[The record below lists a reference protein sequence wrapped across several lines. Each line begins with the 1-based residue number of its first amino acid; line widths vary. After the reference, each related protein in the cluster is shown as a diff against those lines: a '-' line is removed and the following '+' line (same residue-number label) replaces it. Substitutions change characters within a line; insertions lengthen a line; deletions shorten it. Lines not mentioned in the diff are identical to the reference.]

1 MVRIVLQGLTI
12 ECDWFPFV
20 QHVTFSFFF
29 LSEIHLFQKIFSRFI
44 HFISNLQASSV
55 IRGKI
60 WGPCWLK
67 IHWQGAAGG
76 AVMGHCICVRER
88 WWWVALKSD
97 GPWNTDGVHCLT
109 TTAVEHTAQCA
120 THTPVNAQNC
130 SLQTMWSDAQ
140 LLCIILRETGRD
152 CAKVLEQSICQHD
165 AATHG
170 WVPVH
175 SVTYTQLTHEMTRE
189 GGAQY
194 TGSTVS
200 ILCKRPK
207 WHRLHPWTCHPVH
220 PATET
225 D

>member
-1 MVRIVLQGLTI
+1 M
-12 ECDWFPFV
+12 
-20 QHVTFSFFF
+20 
-29 LSEIHLFQKIFSRFI
+29 
-44 HFISNLQASSV
+44 

-67 IHWQGAAGG
+67 IQWQGAAGG

-97 GPWNTDGVHCLT
+97 GPWSTDGVHCLT

-120 THTPVNAQNC
+120 TPHTSQRSKLLASNHVEWRPIIVHYFSRLRKSIGAKHMPTRCSHTRVGSPAQCN
-130 SLQTMWSDAQ
+130 LHT
-140 LLCIILRETGRD
+140 
-152 CAKVLEQSICQHD
+152 
-165 AATHG
+165 
-170 WVPVH
+170 
-175 SVTYTQLTHEMTRE
+175 TYTWDDTRGE
-189 GGAQY
+189 RTQY

-220 PATET
+220 PAIET

>member
-1 MVRIVLQGLTI
+1 M
-12 ECDWFPFV
+12 
-20 QHVTFSFFF
+20 
-29 LSEIHLFQKIFSRFI
+29 
-44 HFISNLQASSV
+44 

-97 GPWNTDGVHCLT
+97 GPWTTDGVHCLT
-109 TTAVEHTAQCA
+109 TTAVEHTALCEPH
-120 THTPVNAQNC
+120 HTPVNAQNC

-165 AATHG
+165 AATRVGSPAQCNLHT
-170 WVPVH
+170 
-175 SVTYTQLTHEMTRE
+175 TYTWDDTR
-189 GGAQY
+189 G
-194 TGSTVS
+194 GST
-200 ILCKRPK
+200 IY
-207 WHRLHPWTCHPVH
+207 RLHCEHSL
-220 PATET
+220 
-225 D
+225 

>member
-1 MVRIVLQGLTI
+1 M
-12 ECDWFPFV
+12 
-20 QHVTFSFFF
+20 
-29 LSEIHLFQKIFSRFI
+29 
-44 HFISNLQASSV
+44 

-67 IHWQGAAGG
+67 IQWQGAAGG

-97 GPWNTDGVHCLT
+97 GPWSTDGVHCLT
-109 TTAVEHTAQCA
+109 TTAVEHNALWATPHTSQRSKLLASNHVEWRPIIVHYPAVATAQKYWSKA
-120 THTPVNAQNC
+120 YAN
-130 SLQTMWSDAQ
+130 TMQ
-140 LLCIILRETGRD
+140 P
-152 CAKVLEQSICQHD
+152 
-165 AATHG
+165 HG
-170 WVPVH
+170 WVPLH
-175 SVTYTQLTHEMTRE
+175 SATYTQLTHEMTRE

>member
-1 MVRIVLQGLTI
+1 MQLEEQ
-12 ECDWFPFV
+12 
-20 QHVTFSFFF
+20 
-29 LSEIHLFQKIFSRFI
+29 
-44 HFISNLQASSV
+44 
-55 IRGKI
+55 
-60 WGPCWLK
+60 
-67 IHWQGAAGG
+67 
-76 AVMGHCICVRER
+76 
-88 WWWVALKSD
+88 WWVIASVLESD
-97 GPWNTDGVHCLT
+97 DGGLHLNLTDHGTRPESIVWQLRRLNTQHC
-109 TTAVEHTAQCA
+109 EPH
-120 THTPVNAQNC
+120 HTPVNAQNC

-170 WVPVH
+170 WVPLH
-175 SVTYTQLTHEMTRE
+175 SATYTQLTHEMTRE
-189 GGAQY
+189 RGAQY

-207 WHRLHPWTCHPVH
+207 WHHLHPWTCHPVH